1 MEAICEATDLTR
13 SLCFKAP
20 LAMPVHSQELLERLR
35 QHLGTM
41 VLGKT
46 EEIRL
51 ALTCLVAR
59 GHLLLEDVPGV
70 GKTTLAE
77 GLARAF
83 ALSFSR
89 VQFTADVLPSD
100 ILGIQLYLQA
110 QGRFEFRP
118 GPIFHQVVLAD
129 ELNRAPPRTQSA
141 LLEAMAQGQVSLDGV
156 THPLPRPFVVIA
168 TQNPLDL
175 AGTYPLPDS
184 QLDRFLLRLSL
195 GHLDPQVEAQLVM
208 ERRGD
213 PLLSFAAIAKGGDL
227 AALQVAADQISVSPD
242 IADYAVRL
250 AVATREHPDIER
262 GISTRAVLSL
272 MSAARA
278 HALWERRDF
287 VSPGDVRA
295 VLVPALSHRLLLRSS
310 TQGSFAREE
319 AAHLVQDI
327 ARRVPAP
334 R

>member
-1 MEAICEATDLTR
+1 MPL
-13 SLCFKAP
+13 KQPAP
-20 LAMPVHSQELLERLR
+20 ELLQRL
-35 QHLGTM
+35 QNHLGEL
-41 VLGKT
+41 VLGKADQVK
-46 EEIRL
+46 L

-77 GLARAF
+77 GLARSF
-83 ALSFSR
+83 SMTFSR
-89 VQFTADVLPSD
+89 VQFTADLLPSD
-100 ILGIQLYLQA
+100 ILGAQVFLQA
-110 QGRFEFRP
+110 KGQFEFRP
-118 GPIFHQVVLAD
+118 GPVFHQVVLAD

-156 THPLPRPFVVIA
+156 THTLPQPFAVIA

-175 AGTYPLPDS
+175 SGTYPLPDS

-195 GHLDPQVEAQLVM
+195 GHLAPEVETELLM
-208 ERRGD
+208 SRRAD
-213 PLLSFAAIAKGGDL
+213 PLLSFKPIADAADL
-227 AALQVAADQISVSPD
+227 AGLQAAADAVQISKD

-250 AVATREHPDIER
+250 AAATRAHAEIER

-278 HALWERRDF
+278 IALWEGRDF
-287 VSPGDVRA
+287 VTPNDVKTVA
-295 VLVPALSHRLLLRSS
+295 VPALSHRLLLKSS
-310 TQGSFAREE
+310 SHGTFSRDE
-319 AAHLVQDI
+319 AAHLVGELL
-327 ARRVPAP
+327 RKVPAP

>member
-1 MEAICEATDLTR
+1 MQT
-13 SLCFKAP
+13 AP
-20 LAMPVHSQELLERLR
+20 RDLLERL
-35 QHLGTM
+35 QSHLGTI
-41 VLGKT
+41 VLGKP
-46 EEIRL
+46 EQIRL

-77 GLARAF
+77 GLARSF

-89 VQFTADVLPSD
+89 VQFTADLLPSD
-100 ILGIQLYLQA
+100 ILGTQVFLQA
-110 QGRFEFRP
+110 QGKFEFRP
-118 GPIFHQVVLAD
+118 GPVFHQVVLAD

-141 LLEAMAQGQVSLDGV
+141 LLEAMGQGQVSLDGV
-156 THPLPRPFVVIA
+156 THPLPQPFAVIA

-175 AGTYPLPDS
+175 SGTYPLPDS

-195 GHLDPQVEAQLVM
+195 GHLDPAVESKLLV

-213 PLLSFAAIAKGGDL
+213 PLHGFAALADP
-227 AALQVAADQISVSPD
+227 AALAGLQAAADQVQVSPD
-242 IADYAVRL
+242 VADYAVRL
-250 AVATREHPDIER
+250 AGSTREHADIER
-262 GISTRAVLSL
+262 GVSTRAVLSL

-278 HALWERRDF
+278 HALWEARDF
-287 VSPGDVRA
+287 VSPGDLRA
-295 VLVPALSHRLLLRSS
+295 VLVPSFSHRLLLRTS
-310 TQGSFAREE
+310 TQGAFARDE
-319 AAHLVQDI
+319 AAHLLGEI